1 MRWIIHVFLFLTISL
16 MTHCKTVRTV
26 EHIPTG
32 GRFLEL
38 DRSPC
43 YGYCLVYS
51 VILFQDRNLYFI
63 GDRFVPVV
71 DTLYL
76 RISKKEMSAIKNIMN
91 SADYKNMVID
101 PQQDKIMDLPRI
113 LFTDHIRGQEF
124 EMDIKIPEPI
134 RSITHH
140 IDEILKNKA
149 LLYDDKDLP
158 MQREEVIISLT
169 PNAKPGSITG
179 AGNGYEL
186 YFIKEIGNN
195 IHLFEII
202 APSSYLSQAIEKIK
216 EHKKVQEI
224 QLNHSL
230 DRRHN
235 PEER

>member
-16 MTHCKTVRTV
+16 ITLYKSDRTV
-26 EHIPTG
+26 KYITTC
-32 GRFLEL
+32 GRFIEL

-43 YGYCLVYS
+43 YGYCPIYS

-140 IDEILKNKA
+140 INEILKNKA
-149 LLYDDKDLP
+149 LLYDDKDLQ
-158 MQREEVIISLT
+158 MHRKKGTISLK
-169 PNAKPGSITG
+169 PNAKPEPSPGP
-179 AGNGYEL
+179 A
-186 YFIKEIGNN
+186 IGN
-195 IHLFEII
+195 
-202 APSSYLSQAIEKIK
+202 
-216 EHKKVQEI
+216 
-224 QLNHSL
+224 
-230 DRRHN
+230 D
-235 PEER
+235 